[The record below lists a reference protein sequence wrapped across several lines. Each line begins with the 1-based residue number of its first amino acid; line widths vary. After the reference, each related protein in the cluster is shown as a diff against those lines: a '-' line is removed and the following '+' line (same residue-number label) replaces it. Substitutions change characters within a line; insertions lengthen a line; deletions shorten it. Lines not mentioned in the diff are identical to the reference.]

1 MDLWLKAPSGHVIGF
16 TLPLH
21 PTIERQWR
29 DGTLQRVHE
38 DGTPYEDPF
47 DGLLAAGGVAVA
59 SGGGE
64 PSGQPGTEP
73 DSDAD
78 GPVAP
83 LHAAPKADW
92 LAYAQ
97 ALGLHP
103 DPKTTKADL
112 IALTTPPE
120 LAPGDVEA

>member
-1 MDLWLKAPSGHVIGF
+1 MDLWLKAPNGHTIGF

-29 DGTLQRVHE
+29 DGVLQRVHE

-47 DGLLAAGGVAVA
+47 DGLLAAGGVTVA
-59 SGGGE
+59 SGGSE

-73 DSDAD
+73 DSD

-120 LAPGDVEA
+120 LVPGDVEA